1 MALHLLM
8 SVNLL
13 QLLTIDNQWLVQ
25 LLYIYLSEYLDYFS
39 SLSYS
44 LNFYCYSYTKI
55 TLEIIRIVNTIIANR
70 SAGSKHNRLPVTPEN
85 IENAVMVI

>member
-25 LLYIYLSEYLDYFS
+25 LLYIHLSEYLDYFS

-44 LNFYCYSYTKI
+44 LNFYCYTKI
-55 TLEIIRIVNTIIANR
+55 TLEIIMIVNTIIANR